1 MTTDRVKSC
10 PLTSFISSYA
20 TFTLQTRKRWEE
32 SSQVFP
38 AVKGFIV
45 VSFFTSTRTLTHK
58 GLHQNVIYYWKGPSK
73 ISERKRD
80 REKVQEKREREG
92 EGERVTESVGKIYI
106 ETERVREREKERERV
121 MYSPLCMWNGSNTF
135 QHVQHDRFCGC
146 SSVSHLAE

>member
-38 AVKGFIV
+38 AVQGFIV
-45 VSFFTSTRTLTHK
+45 VSFFTSTRTLAHK

-92 EGERVTESVGKIYI
+92 EGERVRESVWKIYI
-106 ETERVREREKERERV
+106 EKERVREREKERESNV
-121 MYSPLCMWNGSNTF
+121 QSPMYVKW
-135 QHVQHDRFCGC
+135 VQYLSARPTRPI
-146 SSVSHLAE
+146 LWM